1 MMAEFQFV
9 VNGELVLYDKYEDIP
24 EDFEHVIRFIPDLPE
39 PEGVDEEGNPTG
51 EHTDEQHDEL
61 ALWNVRLQELME
73 KERARSN

>member
-1 MMAEFQFV
+1 MAEFQFV

-39 PEGVDEEGNPTG
+39 PEGVDEKGNLTG
-51 EHTDEQHDEL
+51 EHTEEQHEEL